1 MFSLVVWPLLVYW
14 LLLFVACYIVVEYG
28 QNLLYDEVTPHAFP
42 KIALGSLILAG
53 LLVYSRTSYDTM
65 LTSELGITVVQA
77 ILWFGVFVL
86 VFRFQPLHG
95 GIVGVVMMA
104 LVAGLATIA
113 VDSLTKGGGAT
124 LRPVAG
130 RPNQPLRRPSMVAP
144 PAVEKAK

>member
-14 LLLFVACYIVVEYG
+14 LLLFVACYVVVEYG

-42 KIALGSLILAG
+42 KIAGGSLILAG

-65 LTSELGITVVQA
+65 VTSELGLTVIQA
-77 ILWFGVFVL
+77 VVWFGVFVL

-95 GIVGVVMMA
+95 GIVGMVMMA

-113 VDSLTKGGGAT
+113 VDSLSKGRAQT
-124 LRPVAG
+124 LPPVAG
-130 RPNQPLRRPSMVAP
+130 RPNQPIRLPSQVAP
-144 PAVEKAK
+144 PKAR